1 MADGG
6 DLIGDRY
13 HLLDRLG
20 GGAMGVVWRARDTVL
35 DRDVAVKELL
45 INDTLVPGQAHQA
58 NQRALREARIAA
70 RVHHP
75 HAISIYD
82 VVEHAGRPCLIM
94 EFLPS
99 RTLADLIAE
108 RGTLPVDQVSRIGA
122 QIASGL
128 AAAHAAGIVH
138 RDVKPGNVLLSDD
151 GVAKLTDFGISRAS
165 GDSSLTATGIVAGTP
180 AYLAPEV
187 AQGEPAVQASDLF
200 SLGATL
206 HCAIEGLPPF
216 GLDANPI
223 ALLYRIANTPAP
235 PPQHAGPLTDILTR
249 LLRTDPRHR
258 PDARETARALNGVTA
273 ALTTPP
279 PPDAPPTPLPARDP
293 RGLTRRRAIVAG
305 LVLAVLLTTGILVAL
320 ATNSGPSTNTAAPP
334 TTTRTHQ
341 PSPTSPAPTSP
352 PTTTRH
358 STGAVAPPPS
368 GSPPTATSA
377 NTASQL
383 TDAIVG
389 YYQLMPADLTT
400 AWQRMT
406 ADYQQHH
413 AGGMTGYQQFWR
425 PIARVGATDITP
437 SPPDSVTAT
446 ITYDYR
452 DGNVVVER
460 TRFGLVQ
467 QDGIWKIASSSVLT
481 HSGNP

>member
-6 DLIGDRY
+6 DLIGERY
-13 HLLDRLG
+13 RLLERLG

-58 NQRALREARIAA
+58 NERALREARIAA

-165 GDSSLTATGIVAGTP
+165 GDSSLTATGVVAGTP

-187 AQGEPAVQASDLF
+187 AQGEPALQASDLF

-206 HCAIEGLPPF
+206 HCAIEGTPPF

-235 PPQHAGPLTDILTR
+235 PPRHAGPLTDILTR
-249 LLRTDPRHR
+249 LLRTDPHQR
-258 PDARETARALNGVTA
+258 PDAHETERALNSATVD
-273 ALTTPP
+273 LTPP
-279 PPDAPPTPLPARDP
+279 PLDAQPSPTTARGPL
-293 RGLTRRRAIVAG
+293 GLTRRRAIVAG

-320 ATNSGPSTNTAAPP
+320 ATNSRPTTLAAAPP
-334 TTTRTHQ
+334 TAARTRP
-341 PSPTSPAPTSP
+341 PSPTPH
-352 PTTTRH
+352 PTTTRD
-358 STGAVAPPPS
+358 STVELAPPPS
-368 GSPPTATSA
+368 GSPPTTTPAS
-377 NTASQL
+377 TASQL

-400 AWQRMT
+400 AWHRMT
-406 ADYQQHH
+406 TDYQQNH
-413 AGGMTGYQQFWR
+413 AGGMSGYQQFWR
-425 PIARVGATDITP
+425 PIAQVGASDITP
-437 SPPDSVTAT
+437 SPPNSVTAT
-446 ITYDYR
+446 ITYHYR

-460 TRFGLVQ
+460 TQFGLVW
-467 QDGIWKIASSSVLT
+467 QDGTWKIASSTVLS